1 IRTMQKKSRKRPAS
15 AQRPRRLTLP
25 VLSHTMPHVTV
36 LHFEDVREGVPLPM
50 KSPIR
55 FFGSAAVLLLGLNL
69 SFAQQQPTPSQDKPG
84 EKPKEEKKP
93 PVPEEKIVQTKHSLK
108 IGGQEIKYTATAG
121 TILLKLEDG
130 TPKASIFYLAYNKD
144 DVGDA
149 SHPPP
154 NFSFNA

>member
-1 IRTMQKKSRKRPAS
+1 MQKKSRKRPAS

-55 FFGSAAVLLLGLNL
+55 FLGSAAVLLLGLNL
-69 SFAQQQPTPSQDKPG
+69 SFAQQQPTPSQDKAG

-108 IGGQEIKYTATAG
+108 IGGPEIKYTATAG
-121 TILLKLEDG
+121 TILPKLEDV
-130 TPKASIFYLAYNKD
+130 TPQATTFYLAYNKD
-144 DVGDA
+144 DVRD
-149 SHPPP
+149 PTQRPLTF
-154 NFSFNA
+154 NFN